1 MPKSDCFYA
10 QPTCVNGLTREHVIS
25 ASVLKAVF
33 GAPVKNII
41 RGEFLGTKTLIDHE
55 PVVRDVCEKCNNVG
69 LSPYDTAG
77 VGLIKQLATHDPTG
91 LRLFLSRETVGWLL
105 KTHLNYIRVIK
116 DRKTTQIYPI
126 EQRIKSAL
134 IQQGKLPHPLFR
146 LLIEGWVG
154 EPHFW
159 DAEDPRHIPWFGY
172 RSVRFT
178 RQRIVISDLRIKTL
192 TTWFVIP
199 SDANYDS
206 FEKRVRSALAEAA
219 QDFGFQLQLVS
230 PSQTVKDGY
239 VDLEHVLPVEA
250 VKKFIVPLQQ

>member
-1 MPKSDCFYA
+1 MPK
-10 QPTCVNGLTREHVIS
+10 S

-55 PVVRDVCEKCNNVG
+55 PVVRDVCERCNNVG

-134 IQQGKLPHPLFR
+134 IQQGKLPHSLFR
-146 LLIEGWVG
+146 LLIDGWVG

-159 DAEDPRHIPWFGY
+159 DAEDP
-172 RSVRFT
+172 
-178 RQRIVISDLRIKTL
+178 QRIVISDLRIKTL

-230 PSQTVKDGY
+230 PSQAVKDGY